1 MAGAFTWVDGERTIR
16 FGPVDPDALPDGF
29 VLLTSARTEARV
41 PALGERAAA
50 VVHVPVG
57 PVPEAAA
64 AVRAQVEGRPLVAL
78 GGGRVI
84 DAAKGIAGAD
94 GLSVAAVPTTLSGAP
109 MTKIHRMPAGVDAWN
124 LVRPSLV
131 LADPE
136 LMASQDLQPRAASAM
151 NALAHAAE
159 ALYGPLANPVAELAA
174 LRAAEHL
181 ARGLELAAEAAS
193 SDEAASSAEA
203 ASSGAADGEAKARH
217 ELALG
222 SILAGYA
229 VGSAGFALH
238 HLLGQTLVRVT
249 GVSHAGA
256 YAVLLPYTL
265 EAMLERA
272 TPAITKLGD
281 ALGLGTRNP
290 AAVPARVAELA
301 ALAGPRRLGEL
312 GVTEAQIDA
321 VVEAALQRPDLPNT
335 PDPPDADEL
344 RALLEDAL

>member
-1 MAGAFTWVDGERTIR
+1 MTFRWLDGERTVV
-16 FGPVDPDALPDGF
+16 FGPADPSAIEPGFALVTTARAEAQLPSLRENASQ
-29 VLLTSARTEARV
+29 VL
-41 PALGERAAA
+41 
-50 VVHVPVG
+50 HVPDG

-64 AVRAQVEGRPLVAL
+64 AVRERLKPAPLVAL

-109 MTKIHRMPAGVDAWN
+109 MTKIHRMPAGVDSWN

-131 LADPE
+131 LADPD
-136 LMASQDLQPRAASAM
+136 LMASQDPAPRAASAM

-159 ALYGPLANPVAELAA
+159 ALYGPMANPVAEMAA
-174 LRAAEHL
+174 LRAAESL
-181 ARGLELAAEAAS
+181 ARGLDIVAEATPGAEGS
-193 SDEAASSAEA
+193 AAGAVSA
-203 ASSGAADGEAKARH
+203 EAKARL

-222 SILAGYA
+222 AVLAGYA

-249 GVSHAGA
+249 GISHAGA
-256 YAVLLPYTL
+256 YAVLLPFTL

-272 TPAITKLGD
+272 TPAITKLGE
-281 ALGLGTRNP
+281 ALGLGSRNP

-301 ALAGPRRLGEL
+301 ALAGPRRLSEL
-312 GVTEAQIDA
+312 GMREDQIDA
-321 VVEAALQRPDLPNT
+321 VVEEALQRPDLGNT

-344 RALLEDAL
+344 RALLEEAL

>member
-1 MAGAFTWVDGERTIR
+1 VADFDFTWVDAERLIR
-16 FGPVDPDALPDGF
+16 FGPADPLPLLAGRGF
-29 VLLTSARTEARV
+29 EGFALLTT
-41 PALGERAAA
+41 ERAASQLPA
-50 VVHVPVG
+50 LADAASEVLQVPPG

-64 AVRAQVEGRPLVAL
+64 SVRQRVGGEPLVAL

-94 GLSVAAVPTTLSGAP
+94 GLPVAAVPTTLSGAP
-109 MTKIHRMPAGVDAWN
+109 MTKIHRMPAGVQEWN

-131 LADPE
+131 VADPE
-136 LMASQDLQPRAASAM
+136 LMASQEPGPRAASAM

-159 ALYGPLANPVAELAA
+159 ALYGPMANPVAEAVA

-181 ARGLELAAEAAS
+181 ARGLEAS
-193 SDEAASSAEA
+193 SEE
-203 ASSGAADGEAKARH
+203 KARP

-249 GVSHAGA
+249 GISHAGA

-272 TPAITKLGD
+272 TPAIAKLGE
-281 ALGLGTRNP
+281 ALGLGARNP
-290 AAVPARVAELA
+290 AAVPARVGELA
-301 ALAGPRRLGEL
+301 ALAGARRLSEL
-312 GVTEAQIDA
+312 GMEESQIDD
-321 VVEAALQRPDLPNT
+321 VVAAALERPDLSNIPN
-335 PDPPDADEL
+335 PPDADEL
-344 RALLEDAL
+344 RALLKEAL

>member
-1 MAGAFTWVDGERTIR
+1 MRFTFRDGERVVR
-16 FGPVDPDALPDGF
+16 FGPFDPEPLPADYALLTTERASAQLPALAEAADF
-29 VLLTSARTEARV
+29 VL
-41 PALGERAAA
+41 
-50 VVHVPVG
+50 HVPSG

-64 AVRAQVEGRPLVAL
+64 SVRQQVGQRPIVAL

-109 MTKIHRMPAGVDAWN
+109 MTAIHRMPAGVETWN
-124 LVRPSLV
+124 LVRPSV
-131 LADPE
+131 VIADPN
-136 LMASQDLQPRAASAM
+136 LMASQDPQPRAASAM

-159 ALYGPLANPVAELAA
+159 ALYGPMANPVAEAVA

-181 ARGLELAAEAAS
+181 ARGLEAS
-193 SDEAASSAEA
+193 SEE
-203 ASSGAADGEAKARH
+203 KARP

-222 SILAGYA
+222 AVLAGYA

-249 GVSHAGA
+249 RVSHAGA

-272 TPAITKLGD
+272 TPAITKLGV
-281 ALGLGTRNP
+281 ALGLGARNP

-301 ALAGPRRLGEL
+301 ALAGPRRLSEL
-312 GVTEAQIDA
+312 GMRDEQIDD
-321 VVEAALQRPDLPNT
+321 VVSAALERPDLANT
-335 PDPPDADEL
+335 PDPPDAAEL
-344 RALLEDAL
+344 RTLLRDAL

>member
-1 MAGAFTWVDGERTIR
+1 MEFSFADGERLVR
-16 FGPVDPDALPDGF
+16 FGPRSPDAIPYERF
-29 VLLTSARTEARV
+29 TLLTT
-41 PALGERAAA
+41 ERAQSQWPELADRAA
-50 VVHVPVG
+50 SVLHVPSG

-64 AVRAQVEGRPLVAL
+64 AVRQQVGSEPLVAL
-78 GGGRVI
+78 GGGRTI

-94 GLSVAAVPTTLSGAP
+94 GLVVAAVPTTLSGAP
-109 MTKIHRMPAGVDAWN
+109 MTAIHRMPSGVDGWN

-131 LADPE
+131 VADPE
-136 LMASQDLQPRAASAM
+136 LMASQEPPARAASAM

-159 ALYGPLANPVAELAA
+159 ALYGPMANPVAEAVG

-181 ARGLELAAEAAS
+181 ARGLEAD
-193 SDEAASSAEA
+193 DEK
-203 ASSGAADGEAKARH
+203 KARD

-222 SILAGYA
+222 AILAGYA

-272 TPAITKLGD
+272 TPAITKLGE
-281 ALGLGTRNP
+281 ALGLGSRNP
-290 AAVPARVAELA
+290 AAVPARVGELA
-301 ALAGPRRLGEL
+301 ALAGPRRLSEL
-312 GVTEAQIDA
+312 GMEESQIDA
-321 VVEAALQRPDLPNT
+321 VVAAALERPDLANT
-335 PDPPDADEL
+335 PNPPDADEL
-344 RALLEDAL
+344 RALLREAL

>member
-1 MAGAFTWVDGERTIR
+1 LTEFAWVDGERTIR
-16 FGPVDPDALPDGF
+16 FGPADVSAIPF
-29 VLLTSARTEARV
+29 ERFTLLTTERAERQLQS
-41 PALGERAAA
+41 LGERASA
-50 VVHVPVG
+50 VVHVPGG

-64 AVRAQVEGRPLVAL
+64 SARDSLTQPLPLVAL

-84 DAAKGIAGAD
+84 DAAKGIGGAD
-94 GLSVAAVPTTLSGAP
+94 SVPVAAVPTTLSGAP
-109 MTKIHRMPAGVDAWN
+109 MTKIHRMPAGVESWN
-124 LVRPSLV
+124 LVRPSFV

-136 LMASQDLQPRAASAM
+136 LMASQDPQSRAASAM

-159 ALYGPLANPVAELAA
+159 ALYGPLANPVAEMAA

-181 ARGLELAAEAAS
+181 ARGLE
-193 SDEAASSAEA
+193 
-203 ASSGAADGEAKARH
+203 ADDEAKARP

-249 GVSHAGA
+249 GVPHAAA
-256 YAVLLPYTL
+256 YAVLLPFTL

-272 TPAITKLGD
+272 TPAITKLGE
-281 ALGLGTRNP
+281 ALGLGARNP

-301 ALAGPRRLGEL
+301 AQAGPRRLSEL
-312 GVTEAQIDA
+312 GMEEGQIDA
-321 VVEAALQRPDLPNT
+321 VISAALERPDLGNT
-335 PDPPDADEL
+335 PNPPGADEL
-344 RALLEDAL
+344 RALLRGAL

>member
-1 MAGAFTWVDGERTIR
+1 LTAFRWVDGERTIV
-16 FGPVDPDALPDGF
+16 FGPADA
-29 VLLTSARTEARV
+29 SAI
-41 PALGERAAA
+41 PFDSFALVTTERASSQFPLLADRAA
-50 VVHVPVG
+50 TVAHVPTG
-57 PVPEAAA
+57 PVPDAAA
-64 AVRAQVEGRPLVAL
+64 SVRSSLTRPMPLVAL

-94 GLSVAAVPTTLSGAP
+94 GLEVAAVPTTLSGAP
-109 MTKIHRMPAGVDAWN
+109 MTAIHRMPAGVDTWN
-124 LVRPSLV
+124 LVRPSFV
-131 LADPE
+131 LADPA
-136 LMASQDLQPRAASAM
+136 LMASQEAQPRAASAM

-159 ALYGPLANPVAELAA
+159 ALYGPLANPVAEMAA

-181 ARGLELAAEAAS
+181 ARGLELGAE
-193 SDEAASSAEA
+193 
-203 ASSGAADGEAKARH
+203 DGGNEDKARE

-249 GVSHAGA
+249 AVSHSAA

-272 TPAITKLGD
+272 TPAITKLGE
-281 ALGLGTRNP
+281 ALGLGARNP

-301 ALAGPRRLGEL
+301 SLAGPRRLREI
-312 GVTEAQIDA
+312 GVSDDQVDA
-321 VVEAALQRPDLPNT
+321 VVKEALKRPDLGNT
-335 PDPPDADEL
+335 PDPPGAEEL
-344 RALLEDAL
+344 RALLRDAL

>member
-1 MAGAFTWVDGERTIR
+1 LTQFTWVDGERTIR
-16 FGPVDPDALPDGF
+16 FGPADPDAIPFDSFAL
-29 VLLTSARTEARV
+29 VTTERASAQL
-41 PALGERAAA
+41 PALADRAAA
-50 VVHVPVG
+50 TLHVPAG

-64 AVRAQVEGRPLVAL
+64 SVRSSLTESMPLVAL

-94 GLSVAAVPTTLSGAP
+94 GLEVAAVPTTLSGAP
-109 MTKIHRMPAGVDAWN
+109 MTAIHRMPAGVDTWN
-124 LVRPSLV
+124 LVRPSFV
-131 LADPE
+131 LADPA
-136 LMASQDLQPRAASAM
+136 LMASQDPQPRAASAM

-159 ALYGPLANPVAELAA
+159 ALYGPLANPVAEMAA

-181 ARGLELAAEAAS
+181 ARGLELAAEAS
-193 SDEAASSAEA
+193 PAE
-203 ASSGAADGEAKARH
+203 DGGNEDRVRE

-249 GVSHAGA
+249 GVSHSAA

-272 TPAITKLGD
+272 TPAITKLGE
-281 ALGLGTRNP
+281 ALGLGARNP

-301 ALAGPRRLGEL
+301 SLAGPRRLGEI
-312 GVTEAQIDA
+312 GVGEDQIDA
-321 VVEAALQRPDLPNT
+321 IVAAALERPDLGNT
-335 PDPPDADEL
+335 PNPPGADEL
-344 RALLEDAL
+344 RTLLREAL

>member
-1 MAGAFTWVDGERTIR
+1 VEFTFRDGERVVR
-16 FGPVDPDALPDGF
+16 FGPRALDGLPGGF
-29 VLLTSARTEARV
+29 ALLTTERAQGQWPELGEAAGEVLHV
-41 PALGERAAA
+41 PA
-50 VVHVPVG
+50 G

-64 AVRAQVEGRPLVAL
+64 SVRERVGGRPLVAL

-94 GLSVAAVPTTLSGAP
+94 SLSVAAVPTTLSGAP
-109 MTKIHRMPAGVDAWN
+109 MTAIHRMPAGVESWN
-124 LVRPSLV
+124 LVRPSV
-131 LADPE
+131 VIADPE
-136 LMASQDLQPRAASAM
+136 LMASQEPAARAASAM

-159 ALYGPLANPVAELAA
+159 ALYGPMANPIAEGAA

-181 ARGLELAAEAAS
+181 ARGLEAG
-193 SDEAASSAEA
+193 D
-203 ASSGAADGEAKARH
+203 EAKARP

-249 GVSHAGA
+249 GISHAGA
-256 YAVLLPYTL
+256 YAVLLPFTL

-272 TPAITKLGD
+272 TPAITKLGE
-281 ALGLGTRNP
+281 ALGLGARNP

-301 ALAGPRRLGEL
+301 SLAGPRRLGEL
-312 GVTEAQIDA
+312 GMDESQVDA
-321 VVEAALQRPDLPNT
+321 VVEAALERPDLGNT
-335 PDPPDADEL
+335 PNPPGADEL
-344 RALLEDAL
+344 RALLREAL

>member
-1 MAGAFTWVDGERTIR
+1 MPDFEFTWVDGERRIHL
-16 FGPVDPDALPDGF
+16 GPRSRDLVPYDSF
-29 VLLTSARTEARV
+29 VLLTT
-41 PALGERAAA
+41 ERAAGQWPELA
-50 VVHVPVG
+50 EAAASVLHVPAG
-57 PVPEAAA
+57 PVPDAAA
-64 AVRAQVEGRPLVAL
+64 AVRQRVGEGPLVAL

-94 GLSVAAVPTTLSGAP
+94 DLVIAAVPTTLSGAP
-109 MTKIHRMPAGVDAWN
+109 MTRLHRMPAGVESWN

-131 LADPE
+131 IADPE
-136 LMASQDLQPRAASAM
+136 LMASQEPRPRAASAM

-159 ALYGPLANPVAELAA
+159 ALYGPMANPVAEMAA

-181 ARGLELAAEAAS
+181 ARGLEAD
-193 SDEAASSAEA
+193 DEE
-203 ASSGAADGEAKARH
+203 KARPN
-217 ELALG
+217 LALG

-272 TPAITKLGD
+272 TPAITKLGE

-290 AAVPARVAELA
+290 AAVPARVGELA
-301 ALAGPRRLGEL
+301 AFAGPRRLSEL
-312 GVTEAQIDA
+312 GMEEGQIDA
-321 VVEAALQRPDLPNT
+321 VVEAALERPDLPNT

-344 RALLEDAL
+344 RALLREAL

>member
-1 MAGAFTWVDGERTIR
+1 VASQFDFTWVDGERLVR
-16 FGPVDPDALPDGF
+16 FGPADPLALLDTRGFADF
-29 VLLTSARTEARV
+29 VLLTTERAERQL
-41 PALGERAAA
+41 PALT
-50 VVHVPVG
+50 
-57 PVPEAAA
+57 EAAA
-64 AVRAQVEGRPLVAL
+64 AVLHVPAGPVPDAAAAVRQQIGGRPVVAL

-94 GLSVAAVPTTLSGAP
+94 DLVIAAVPTTLSGAP
-109 MTKIHRMPAGVDAWN
+109 MTAIHRMPAGVESWN

-131 LADPE
+131 IADPQ
-136 LMASQDLQPRAASAM
+136 LMASQEPAPRAASAM

-159 ALYGPLANPVAELAA
+159 ALYGPMANPAAEAVG

-181 ARGLELAAEAAS
+181 ARGLEAS
-193 SDEAASSAEA
+193 NEE
-203 ASSGAADGEAKARH
+203 KARP

-222 SILAGYA
+222 AVLAGYA

-256 YAVLLPYTL
+256 YAVLLPFTL

-272 TPAITKLGD
+272 TPAITKLGE
-281 ALGLGTRNP
+281 AIGLGSRNP

-301 ALAGPRRLGEL
+301 ALAGPRRLSEL
-312 GVTEAQIDA
+312 GMEEGQIDD
-321 VVEAALQRPDLPNT
+321 VVTAALERPDLANT
-335 PDPPDADEL
+335 PNPPDADEL
-344 RALLEDAL
+344 RALLHDAL